1 MCNERGRYLSQI
13 NSISRSSDFYH
24 DPFDN
29 WCFYERLWMTEI
41 SHLRERNL
49 VSASSYGSPR
59 SNFFAVKEEFQQP
72 YNCGKLKSFKIILFL
87 QIKRSG
93 YNDRSSLAAVSQT
106 VRIWKHVRIADG
118 LQSSFS
124 KELITPF
131 GPKLSNYL
139 KSAALLKVSSSENL
153 SVMKPLNKR
162 DTTKIGVNRLRNVL
176 THHVTSVLLSSGAHK
191 CIYNPRKIIEKLGS
205 LQSSSELCI
214 VLFENHIQS
223 VDLDDHHKPEFR
235 RVFSSSIIENGHQSS
250 SVLEKVSHELFSVH
264 MSDSSPEAHAPAVTL
279 QMPHLPVTAVTRV
292 SEKFSG
298 ETTCSTGTTN
308 TSAGLL
314 GQSKSKNVMAV
325 KTSNQSVKAWNSST
339 VRTVGSSATG
349 ENTTSVT
356 KSVSTVSYGT
366 SSGTKTSE
374 SATDSYC
381 DVTPSSLPTSSPTT
395 VHRQVERRRELV
407 RSQTLPRTTG
417 TQARKA
423 LLEKSEHSGG
433 KGKGESRVKLKRSQS
448 FAVASPS
455 SIKQILLDWCRSK
468 TIGYKHIDLQNF
480 SSSWNDGMAFCAL
493 VPSFFPEAFDYNKL
507 DPANGK
513 RNFELA
519 FTMAEKVAHCDRLIE
534 VDDMMMMGHKPDP
547 MCVFTYVQSLYNH
560 L

>member
-1 MCNERGRYLSQI
+1 MAGEVEEGSGREAQSVCQALGRYEEALRGAVRELQADVRVFKQGVGQQVEEVLRLASPLAQTVTELQQE
-13 NSISRSSDFYH
+13 NRRLRAQL
-24 DPFDN
+24 
-29 WCFYERLWMTEI
+29 ERLSRQVEALGR
-41 SHLRERNL
+41 SAGLSREW
-49 VSASSYGSPR
+49 AAEAAGSPPAAGPGAAGQGAAGGGFSSHARLAVTGR
-59 SNFFAVKEEFQQP
+59 S
-72 YNCGKLKSFKIILFL
+72 
-87 QIKRSG
+87 
-93 YNDRSSLAAVSQT
+93 
-106 VRIWKHVRIADG
+106 
-118 LQSSFS
+118 
-124 KELITPF
+124 
-131 GPKLSNYL
+131 
-139 KSAALLKVSSSENL
+139 
-153 SVMKPLNKR
+153 
-162 DTTKIGVNRLRNVL
+162 
-176 THHVTSVLLSSGAHK
+176 
-191 CIYNPRKIIEKLGS
+191 
-205 LQSSSELCI
+205 
-214 VLFENHIQS
+214 QS

-250 SVLEKVSHELFSVH
+250 SVQEKVSHEHSSVNV
-264 MSDSSPEAHAPAVTL
+264 SDSSPEAHAPAVTL
-279 QMPHLPVTAVTRV
+279 QMPHLPVTAVTRI
-292 SEKFSG
+292 SEKFPG

-314 GQSKSKNVMAV
+314 GQSKSKNAMAV
-325 KTSNQSVKAWNSST
+325 KTSNQS
-339 VRTVGSSATG
+339 

-356 KSVSTVSYGT
+356 KSVSTVSYGM

-381 DVTPSSLPTSSPTT
+381 DVTPSSHSSPIT

-407 RSQTLPRTTG
+407 RSQTLPRTSG

-423 LLEKSEHSGG
+423 LLEKYEHSGG

-448 FAVASPS
+448 FAVASAS

-493 VPSFFPEAFDYNKL
+493 VHSFFPEAFDYSKL
-507 DPANGK
+507 DPANRK

-519 FTMAEKVAHCDRLIE
+519 FTMAEKMAHCDRLIE

-560 L
+560 LRRFE